1 MAISSIQGPCGGSS
15 NCRVSSLPTG
25 CLLMVSQ
32 DPSECSPHRLL
43 QHLRPVF
50 SLPGVAALI
59 GATLRSLTG
68 HLDRCFFPNFTG
80 TQLLCYGTPDTSAS
94 HSSYKVSFQR
104 FPDLWHFIITGSL
117 LPSST
122 QASFFLPWLVMLGIR
137 RDAGRCN

>member
-1 MAISSIQGPCGGSS
+1 MAISSIQGPCGGSC

-59 GATLRSLTG
+59 GATLRCLTG

-80 TQLLCYGTPDTSAS
+80 TQLLCYSR
-94 HSSYKVSFQR
+94 YLSFPFQLQS
-104 FPDLWHFIITGSL
+104 FFPEIPDLWHFIITGSL

-137 RDAGRCN
+137 RDAGLCY